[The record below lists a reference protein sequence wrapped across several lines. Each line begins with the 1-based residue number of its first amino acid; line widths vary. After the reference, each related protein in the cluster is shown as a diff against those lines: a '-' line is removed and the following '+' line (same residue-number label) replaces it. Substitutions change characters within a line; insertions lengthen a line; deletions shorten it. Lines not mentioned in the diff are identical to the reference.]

1 MEHTQSDSPKR
12 QREVLTKTLE
22 GSDTCA
28 SCGGYIGGNI
38 AGWNHPSDHAP
49 NCPEVHEIIH
59 EGENEMPVMLSYRVY
74 DCSENRLTCPQLIG
88 CCFLHWPAE
97 ALTVEILRIPLV

>member
-12 QREVLTKTLE
+12 IERETLTRTEE

-28 SCGGYIGGNI
+28 SCGGFIGGNI
-38 AGWNHPSDHAP
+38 AGWNHPADHSP
-49 NCPEVHEIIH
+49 NCPEVHEIVY
-59 EGENEMPVMLSYRVY
+59 EDEKPVMLAYKVY
-74 DCSENRLTCPQLIG
+74 DCSENQLTCASLIG
-88 CCFLHWPAE
+88 FTFLHWPAE